1 MSQRVGLDLANGF
14 IKVALE
20 NGTNLVYEN
29 RLTQLTGLEF
39 DALDVNNETVYEVN
53 GERYIL
59 SKTGISSG
67 GRSSDRYFS
76 PQYLI
81 ECLIALSQVVT
92 EQDVVLCVGLPCR
105 DYLIPGLRD
114 RMRDMLIGSYEVKI
128 NGKPKIIHIEHV
140 EVTCEPLGSL
150 LNVIYDS
157 ECRPVGDRNDYSY
170 LVIDIGFGTTD
181 ILGTKDGIRP
191 VKLDYADVGIMDAL
205 NHYLTLINQRMAD
218 DGNAG
223 RFAADDVTLMLQT
236 DVRKYGRSFDFSP
249 ELVRA
254 KQYAAK
260 LIEAKINQ
268 SGVNLNDYDRVL
280 FTGGGAVALREHLT
294 IPHNARINPRAQ
306 IGNAQGY
313 VKFLQLKGV

>member
-1 MSQRVGLDLANGF
+1 M
-14 IKVALE
+14 
-20 NGTNLVYEN
+20 
-29 RLTQLTGLEF
+29 
-39 DALDVNNETVYEVN
+39 
-53 GERYIL
+53 
-59 SKTGISSG
+59 
-67 GRSSDRYFS
+67 
-76 PQYLI
+76 
-81 ECLIALSQVVT
+81 
-92 EQDVVLCVGLPCR
+92 
-105 DYLIPGLRD
+105 
-114 RMRDMLIGSYEVKI
+114 
-128 NGKPKIIHIEHV
+128 
-140 EVTCEPLGSL
+140 TCEPLGSL